1 MCVYSKNTFLNN
13 FQNSLSEHLYEGF
26 HLLELPFTEEA
37 RDLRA
42 FDRYKPPPIPASVI
56 CSSENIKEQQILAA
70 EEFVDKLTTR
80 FEPDQFFNPML
91 QRHYKTVE
99 SVALDLDVENFAEEA
114 EKLDKIR
121 KGFV

>member
-1 MCVYSKNTFLNN
+1 M
-13 FQNSLSEHLYEGF
+13 
-26 HLLELPFTEEA
+26 LELPFTEEA
-37 RDLRA
+37 RDLRS
-42 FDRYKPPPIPASVI
+42 FDRYKPPVFSSDII
-56 CSSENIKEQQILAA
+56 CSDNLKKQQIAVA
-70 EEFVDKLTTR
+70 GEFIDKLTTR

-121 KGFV
+121 VF